1 MSVFLVINS
10 NLLTF
15 GYIYIVLTKT
25 PSCPVLFDLSGTVS
39 QSRQTGCLPGVLLW
53 FSGQVVSNS
62 LQSNGLEH
70 IRLPSP
76 SPFPGVCSSS
86 CPLHQ
91 WCCSTILSSVILLSS
106 CFQSFLASGSFPMS
120 WLFASGAQSIEASA
134 SATVGCSPQEYSR
147 IKPNSPL
154 LDCAFSLQWTAT
166 KSLFYFNEKKKKEE
180 KRESGQHSGKTL
192 CHGHCLD
199 HREAIQWPDSGCP
212 EL

>member
-1 MSVFLVINS
+1 MSCS
-10 NLLTF
+10 
-15 GYIYIVLTKT
+15 
-25 PSCPVLFDLSGTVS
+25 
-39 QSRQTGCLPGVLLW
+39 LW
-53 FSGQVVSNS
+53 PLWNS
-62 LQSNGLEH
+62 LSEPSD
-70 IRLPSP
+70 RLPSWSVVVVQRSSCVQLFAIQWTGAHP

-166 KSLFYFNEKKKKEE
+166 KSLFYFNEKKKRKKKE
-180 KRESGQHSGKTL
+180 SQASTVGK
-192 CHGHCLD
+192 HCVMGI
-199 HREAIQWPDSGCP
+199 A
-212 EL
+212 